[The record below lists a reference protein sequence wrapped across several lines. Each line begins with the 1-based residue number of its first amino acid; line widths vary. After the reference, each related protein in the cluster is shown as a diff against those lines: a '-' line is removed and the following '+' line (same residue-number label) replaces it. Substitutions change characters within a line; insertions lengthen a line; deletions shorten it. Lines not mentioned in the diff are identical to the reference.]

1 MKKSVSHY
9 FKMFS
14 IYTASAVAVGGFTY
28 FVCSFIVM
36 GGLLEIFLKLVVC
49 TAMYN
54 ILLMLLYG
62 RTVEYKEFMEKFDR
76 SDRGQDGTRTDRA
89 AQGIDAVEVMEKV
102 MQQKTSRIVYL
113 DVLKGVSM
121 LLVIYCHGVLLPY
134 HSVVGNLMMT
144 LAWGAVPCFVMASG
158 AVLHQSRHFT
168 WQKHG
173 ETPWIYVY
181 DFWSA
186 GVCCIWWFIGLQE
199 RSPGFPLDMH
209 QVSVLF
215 GRITRAWIQVLCGI

>member
-1 MKKSVSHY
+1 MDLLILSV
-9 FKMFS
+9 
-14 IYTASAVAVGGFTY
+14 V
-28 FVCSFIVM
+28 
-36 GGLLEIFLKLVVC
+36 LLSWADCWSIFLKLVVC

-144 LAWGAVPCFVMASG
+144 LAWGAVPCFRYGIGGSTASEPTFYMAKT
-158 AVLHQSRHFT
+158 R
-168 WQKHG
+168 
-173 ETPWIYVY
+173 ETPWIHVY
-181 DFWSA
+181 DF
-186 GVCCIWWFIGLQE
+186 GLLA
-199 RSPGFPLDMH
+199 FA
-209 QVSVLF
+209 VF
-215 GRITRAWIQVLCGI
+215 GGL

>member
-1 MKKSVSHY
+1 
-9 FKMFS
+9 
-14 IYTASAVAVGGFTY
+14 
-28 FVCSFIVM
+28 
-36 GGLLEIFLKLVVC
+36 
-49 TAMYN
+49 
-54 ILLMLLYG
+54 
-62 RTVEYKEFMEKFDR
+62 
-76 SDRGQDGTRTDRA
+76 
-89 AQGIDAVEVMEKV
+89 

-168 WQKHG
+168 KTR

-181 DFWSA
+181 DF
-186 GVCCIWWFIGLQE
+186 GLLA
-199 RSPGFPLDMH
+199 FA
-209 QVSVLF
+209 VF
-215 GRITRAWIQVLCGI
+215 GGL

>member
-1 MKKSVSHY
+1 
-9 FKMFS
+9 
-14 IYTASAVAVGGFTY
+14 
-28 FVCSFIVM
+28 
-36 GGLLEIFLKLVVC
+36 
-49 TAMYN
+49 
-54 ILLMLLYG
+54 
-62 RTVEYKEFMEKFDR
+62 
-76 SDRGQDGTRTDRA
+76 
-89 AQGIDAVEVMEKV
+89 

-173 ETPWIYVY
+173 KRLGSMYMTLVCWRLLYLVVY
-181 DFWSA
+181 RIA
-186 GVCCIWWFIGLQE
+186 GKIT
-199 RSPGFPLDMH
+199 GFP
-209 QVSVLF
+209 F
-215 GRITRAWIQVLCGI
+215 GHA